1 MTPRARGQ
9 SLLGK
14 VCIGHGRG
22 PRVPR
27 GRPAK
32 VEVPRRSTDFVA
44 GDADSPRRRV
54 AATPRPAT
62 RIVRGD
68 ASRRGDAAAGDAD
81 SPRRRVAATSRPAT
95 RIVRGDAPRRR
106 RGWRGERTK
115 ETGAR
120 PRYGCGPAVALRFRT
135 PLDQMTAGFDELFP
149 KNHLFFVRHG
159 YWAPTRG
166 GPRDVFLLLRD
177 GAGSRSRA
185 ALGDDEFWA
194 VGSIWAR
201 GWKPFHGGAKALT
214 VPRRFLGNGRSVSE
228 KRFWS
233 EPTRARARPGRS
245 WPRRARGGVRRTRP
259 RPGL

>member
-1 MTPRARGQ
+1 
-9 SLLGK
+9 
-14 VCIGHGRG
+14 
-22 PRVPR
+22 
-27 GRPAK
+27 
-32 VEVPRRSTDFVA
+32 
-44 GDADSPRRRV
+44 
-54 AATPRPAT
+54 
-62 RIVRGD
+62 
-68 ASRRGDAAAGDAD
+68 
-81 SPRRRVAATSRPAT
+81 
-95 RIVRGDAPRRR
+95 
-106 RGWRGERTK
+106 
-115 ETGAR
+115 
-120 PRYGCGPAVALRFRT
+120 
-135 PLDQMTAGFDELFP
+135 MTAGFDELFP

-245 WPRRARGGVRRTRP
+245 WPRRARGAVRRTRP
-259 RPGL
+259 RPRTLSRDNYEPLVNPEENDKILPSTRPALQRYRRHRPRRTTRARGMQRREPARPSSFAPATPGRRLAAARLGRVRGSNERSDTRKPAAARRR